1 MILGIGTDI
10 VDNERI
16 NSVLSKHGQRFIKKV
31 FSSRE
36 AERLRG
42 GGNAQRAA
50 STFAAKEA
58 LVKALGTGFRY
69 GISFGDIEVVRD
81 RRGKPRIN
89 LSGRAAGFARKMGV
103 KRIHLSLSH
112 EKSHSV
118 AVVLL
123 ES

>member
-10 VDNERI
+10 VDNERMQTVI
-16 NSVLSKHGQRFIKKV
+16 SKYGQRFLNKV

-36 AERLRG
+36 AARLRKSED
-42 GGNAQRAA
+42 AQRAA
-50 STFAAKEA
+50 ATFAAKEA

-69 GISFGDIEVVRD
+69 GISLCDIEVIRD
-81 RRGKPRIN
+81 RHGKPRIN
-89 LSGRAAGFARKMGV
+89 LSGRAEDFARKMGV
-103 KRIHLSLSH
+103 KHIHLSLSH